1 MIAFD
6 LKCSRDHVFEGW
18 FDSIEA
24 FEDQNARRLIT
35 CPYCED
41 SNIRRIMSPVSI
53 KKASP
58 APSHDASQPVDYHAL
73 AMAVLRSIHATFDDV
88 GTQFAGEALKI
99 HYGVS
104 EKRNIRGS
112 ATDEEEKMLKEEG
125 VEFFKF
131 PVPRFPEDKKTN

>member
-18 FDSIEA
+18 FDNLEA
-24 FEDQNARRLIT
+24 FEDQNARHLIT

-41 SNIRRIMSPVSI
+41 CNIRRLMSPVAI
-53 KKASP
+53 KKTSP
-58 APSHDASQPVDYHAL
+58 EPARDESHPIDYHAL
-73 AMAVLRSIHATFDDV
+73 AMAIVRHIHDTFDDV

-112 ATDEEEKMLKEEG
+112 ATDEEEKILKEEG

-131 PVPRFPEDKKTN
+131 PVPGSPDSQKTN